1 MSRRLAKARALHNWS
16 WVGSWGAYGGWGGP
30 GDAVGDEV
38 GYGIGVVR
46 EDANGVAEEAA
57 LVGVQRG
64 VEAVAATAFV
74 FLWEHGTDLGRFDF
88 AAGVYAA
95 GENLYGDVFGSEGV
109 EEDAGGNLYVITQRN
124 FAHTVGDGA
133 HLVRGSA
140 PEFTGGNG
148 LGALPEFGIGRFL
161 APLRAE
167 IAVVELIHFERN
179 PTAEVDTVGDMTNGN
194 FGFRQAGPDGLPHVA
209 AHGAMQFADGIAVSS
224 EAESEH
230 GHAEI
235 FVVVVGILAAE
246 SEERKAGSL
255 RSGRRRWWAE

>member
-109 EEDAGGNLYVITQRN
+109 EEDTGGNLYVITQRN
-124 FAHTVGDGA
+124 FAPTVGDGA
-133 HLVRGSA
+133 HLDARPCRVNACAPRSEIAGARGIVGLKSRIA
-140 PEFTGGNG
+140 AMGGS
-148 LGALPEFGIGRFL
+148 LHTVDPLPGQCARVHWREWIGCAARVWNRQV
-161 APLRAE
+161 LRA
-167 IAVVELIHFERN
+167 
-179 PTAEVDTVGDMTNGN
+179 T
-194 FGFRQAGPDGLPHVA
+194 
-209 AHGAMQFADGIAVSS
+209 
-224 EAESEH
+224 
-230 GHAEI
+230 
-235 FVVVVGILAAE
+235 
-246 SEERKAGSL
+246 
-255 RSGRRRWWAE
+255 